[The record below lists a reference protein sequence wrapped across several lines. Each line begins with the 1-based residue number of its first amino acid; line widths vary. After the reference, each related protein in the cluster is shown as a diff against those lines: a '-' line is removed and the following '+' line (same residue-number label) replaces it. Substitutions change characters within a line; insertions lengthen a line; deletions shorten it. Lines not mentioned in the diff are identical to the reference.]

1 MYRRILL
8 AYDGSRAGHEALR
21 QGADLARLC
30 RAEVILLAIV
40 AHEPGVALAE
50 AVTPSDLP
58 VREHEEME
66 RVLDEGARELRQAG
80 LPVQACL
87 RQGHPAEEIGRLAR
101 EMRADL
107 IVVGHREQGALARWW
122 SGSTGTSLL
131 AHAPCSLLVALAT
144 PGDQGADAGNAGSP
158 HAP

>member
-1 MYRRILL
+1 MYQRILL

-58 VREHEEME
+58 VREQEEME
-66 RVLDEGARELRQAG
+66 GVLDEGARELRQAG
-80 LPVQACL
+80 LAVQACL

-101 EMRADL
+101 EKGVDL

-122 SGSTGTSLL
+122 SGSTGASLL
-131 AHAPCSLLVALAT
+131 AHAPCSLLVAVAT
-144 PGDQGADAGNAGSP
+144 QGGHDPDAGGNGSP
-158 HAP
+158 NAA